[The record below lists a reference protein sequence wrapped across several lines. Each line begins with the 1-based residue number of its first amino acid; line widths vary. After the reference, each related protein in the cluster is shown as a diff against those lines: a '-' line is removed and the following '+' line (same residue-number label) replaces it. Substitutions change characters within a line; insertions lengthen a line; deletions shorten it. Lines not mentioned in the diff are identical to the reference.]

1 MATNN
6 HELAQEIAEAVMKQ
20 FSNYKS
26 EFNAEA
32 VASAVY
38 DVLNKETCFDM
49 PTELEKP
56 SHKWNHTP
64 EFIVNER
71 DNKDSIG
78 WDTDCVLD
86 MLTSFIAKNT
96 SQKDFVD
103 YVDRVAKADISL
115 MAVDRAENN

>member
-6 HELAQEIAEAVMKQ
+6 HELAQSIAEAVMKQ

-38 DVLNKETCFDM
+38 DVLPNK
-49 PTELEKP
+49 TE
-56 SHKWNHTP
+56 WNHTP

-71 DNKDSIG
+71 DNKDDIG
-78 WDTDCVLD
+78 WDTDCILN
-86 MLTSFIAKNT
+86 MLTSFIVKNT
-96 SQKDFVD
+96 SQKDFEKHID
-103 YVDRVAKADISL
+103 EVAIAHF
-115 MAVDRAENN
+115 VYREEYFTERFRETY